1 MNSLSEDLQK
11 SKGNIIEFK
20 EITLRVLNY
29 IPDVLN
35 EETKFG
41 GYVICSS
48 NIAGTKKSIR
58 PFRDDLFLRSSKTF
72 EKDFKKF
79 ESIVKRLKNGNR
91 VFNGDDFHLVD
102 SVVYTMQQAMG
113 IGLDL
118 MVQSN
123 SARKHVGNRFEEL
136 IRTLFN
142 DLGISLKKVVL
153 KIPYETDE
161 GEKYYRCE
169 TDVIISPFKKVKSDS
184 KTIHPNEIVISLKTT
199 TKDRMPKIFIDK
211 VLMERFVGHPVKVV
225 GISQNDIQRKEGDSE
240 TKISYTFVS
249 NLFMVYTKFLAQL
262 EGYYYLDPPAKAIQ
276 KPFNQHIF
284 PFSKFILEDLWKML
298 RS

>member
-1 MNSLSEDLQK
+1 MIPLAENLQK
-11 SKGNIIEFK
+11 PKNFIQEFN
-20 EITLRVLNY
+20 EITQRVLNY

-35 EETKFG
+35 DETKFG
-41 GYVICSS
+41 GYIICSS
-48 NIAGTKKSIR
+48 SIAGTKKSIR

-72 EKDFKKF
+72 EKDFKRF
-79 ESIVKRLKNGNR
+79 ESIIKSIKCGNR
-91 VFNGDDFHLVD
+91 NFNKDDYHIVD
-102 SVVYTMQQAMG
+102 SVVYTIQQSMG

-136 IRTLFN
+136 IRTLFS
-142 DLGISLKKVVL
+142 DMGISLKKVVL
-153 KIPYETDE
+153 KIPYETED

-169 TDVIISPFKKVKSDS
+169 TDIIISPFKKVKSDS
-184 KTIHPNEIVISLKTT
+184 KTIHANEIVISLKTT

-211 VLMERFVGHPVKVV
+211 VLMEKVVGHPVKVV
-225 GISQNDIQRKEGDSE
+225 GISQNDIQRKDSGNE

-262 EGYYYLDPPAKAIQ
+262 EGYYYLDTPAKALE

-284 PFSKFILEDLWKML
+284 PFSKLVIDDIWNML
-298 RS
+298 SS

>member
-1 MNSLSEDLQK
+1 MIPLAEDLQNPK
-11 SKGNIIEFK
+11 SKIAEFG
-20 EITLRVLNY
+20 EITKRVLNY
-29 IPDVLN
+29 IPDVLDD
-35 EETKFG
+35 ETKHG
-41 GYVICSS
+41 GYIICSS
-48 NIAGTKKSIR
+48 SIAGTKKSIR
-58 PFRDDLFLRSSKTF
+58 PFRDNLFIRSSKTF
-72 EKDFKKF
+72 EKDFKRFEAIIKRIKF
-79 ESIVKRLKNGNR
+79 GERSFIK
-91 VFNGDDFHLVD
+91 DDYYLVD
-102 SVVYTMQQAMG
+102 SIVYTMQQSMG

-136 IRTLFN
+136 IRTVFN

-169 TDVIISPFKKVKSDS
+169 TDVIISPFEKVKSGS
-184 KTIHPNEIVISLKTT
+184 KTIHPKEIVVSLKTT

-211 VLMERFVGHPVKVV
+211 VLMEKFVGHPVKVI
-225 GISQNDIQRKEGDSE
+225 GISQNDIQRKDSGNG

-262 EGYYYLDPPAKAIQ
+262 EGYYYLDTPAKALER
-276 KPFNQHIF
+276 PFNQHIF
-284 PFSKFILEDLWKML
+284 PFSKLVLDDIWNML
-298 RS
+298 ST

>member
-1 MNSLSEDLQK
+1 MISLSEDLQK
-11 SKGNIIEFK
+11 SKSNIAEFK
-20 EITLRVLNY
+20 EITQRVLNY
-29 IPDVLN
+29 ITDVLN

-58 PFRDDLFLRSSKTF
+58 PFNDDLFLRSSKRF
-72 EKDFKKF
+72 EKDFKRF
-79 ESIVKRLKNGNR
+79 ESIVKQLKNGGR
-91 VFNGDDFHLVD
+91 VFNTDDYHLVD
-102 SVVYTMQQAMG
+102 SVVYTIQQAMG

-169 TDVIISPFKKVKSDS
+169 TDVIISPFEKVKSDF

-211 VLMERFVGHPVKVV
+211 VLMERFVGHPVKVI

-240 TKISYTFVS
+240 SKISYTFVS
-249 NLFMVYTKFLAQL
+249 NLFMVYTKFLAKL
-262 EGYYYLDPPAKAIQ
+262 EGYYYLDPPAKALQ
-276 KPFNQHIF
+276 KPYNQHIF
-284 PFSKFILEDLWKML
+284 TFSKLVLNDIWKIL
-298 RS
+298 SA

>member
-1 MNSLSEDLQK
+1 MNPLTEDSQK
-11 SKGNIIEFK
+11 SKINIAEFK
-20 EITLRVLNY
+20 EITQRVLNY

-35 EETKFG
+35 EETKFS

-79 ESIVKRLKNGNR
+79 ESIVKQLKNRNR
-91 VFNGDDFHLVD
+91 NFNKDDYHLVD
-102 SVVYTMQQAMG
+102 SVVYTIQQAMG

-142 DLGISLKKVVL
+142 DLEISLKKVVL

-161 GEKYYRCE
+161 GEK
-169 TDVIISPFKKVKSDS
+169 
-184 KTIHPNEIVISLKTT
+184 
-199 TKDRMPKIFIDK
+199 
-211 VLMERFVGHPVKVV
+211 
-225 GISQNDIQRKEGDSE
+225 
-240 TKISYTFVS
+240 
-249 NLFMVYTKFLAQL
+249 
-262 EGYYYLDPPAKAIQ
+262 
-276 KPFNQHIF
+276 
-284 PFSKFILEDLWKML
+284 
-298 RS
+298 

>member
-1 MNSLSEDLQK
+1 MNALSSDLQK
-11 SKGNIIEFK
+11 SKNSIQEFK

-35 EETKFG
+35 EEKEFG
-41 GYVICSS
+41 GYIICSS

-58 PFRDDLFLRSSKTF
+58 PFRKELFIRDLKTF
-72 EKDFKKF
+72 ERDFKKF
-79 ESIVKRLKNGNR
+79 EIIIKEVKSGNR
-91 VFNGDDFHLVD
+91 KYADEDFRLVD

-136 IRTLFN
+136 IRTIFSA
-142 DLGISLKKVVL
+142 LGITLKKIVL
-153 KIPYETDE
+153 KIPYDTEE

-169 TDVIISPFKKVKSDS
+169 TDVIISPYQKVKSNS
-184 KTIHPNEIVISLKTT
+184 TSINLNEIVISLKTT

-225 GISQNDIQRKEGDSE
+225 GISQNDIQRKDDGTES
-240 TKISYTFVS
+240 KISYTFVS

-262 EGYYYLDPPAKAIQ
+262 EGYYYLDPPAKVLE
-276 KPFNQHIF
+276 KPFNNHVF
-284 PFSKFILEDLWKML
+284 PFSKFILTDVWKML
-298 RS
+298 ST

>member
-1 MNSLSEDLQK
+1 MISLAEELQNTKNSIS
-11 SKGNIIEFK
+11 EFK
-20 EITLRVLNY
+20 EITQRVLNY

-35 EETKFG
+35 EEAKYG

-48 NIAGTKKSIR
+48 DIAGTIKSIR
-58 PFRDDLFLRSSKTF
+58 PFREDLFLRNSKMF
-72 EKDFKKF
+72 EKDFKRF
-79 ESIVKRLKNGNR
+79 ENITRQLKDGNR
-91 VFNGDDFHLVD
+91 NFNEEDFHIVD

-142 DLGISLKKVVL
+142 NLGISLKKVVL

-169 TDVIISPFKKVKSDS
+169 TDVIISPFENVKSNS
-184 KTIHPNEIVISLKTT
+184 KTIHPNEVVISLKTT

-211 VLMERFVGHPVKVV
+211 VLMEKFVGHPVKVV
-225 GISQNDIQRKEGDSE
+225 GISQNDIQRKDSKGE

-249 NLFMVYTKFLAQL
+249 NLFMVYTRFLAEL
-262 EGYYYLDPPAKAIQ
+262 EGYYYLDLPAKALD
-276 KPFNQHIF
+276 KPFNQHIA
-284 PFSKFILEDLWKML
+284 PFSKLILNDIWNML